1 MSDDADEVSGAHAAR
16 ADEPPAPT
24 GAQSAD
30 ESRESPEPHHPHH
43 APAPVR
49 ISRRPWVAA
58 GVFALIGVAA
68 VGAVIVVDRA
78 RESFGFE
85 SAIMAALV
93 AIRAPWLTAPALAL
107 DWVGSGVVS
116 GIVVPVLVVV
126 ALLLWR
132 RPWAAGFFL
141 VAVLASG
148 AVTQVVKVLVGRV
161 RPEDILVHPD
171 FGSFPSGH
179 SSNAAVIATAL
190 GLIFMRTWVWVVGA
204 VYTVLMLLSRMYL
217 GAHWVS
223 DTVAGML
230 IGAGVALIVWAPF
243 AYRLYRENRLRHP
256 PIWRSA
262 DADAGAGAGAGG
274 SSSAA

>member
-1 MSDDADEVSGAHAAR
+1 MSDDADEVTGARPAA
-16 ADEPPAPT
+16 ADEPPPAT
-24 GAQSAD
+24 TAQDDSAQQ
-30 ESRESPEPHHPHH
+30 RHAQPAHH

-93 AIRAPWLTAPALAL
+93 AVRAPWLTTPALAL
-107 DWVGSGVVS
+107 DWMGSGVVS
-116 GIVVPVLVVV
+116 GIVVPALVVV

-132 RPWAAGFFL
+132 RPWGAAFFL

-179 SSNAAVIATAL
+179 SSNAAVIAAAL
-190 GLIFMRTWVWVVGA
+190 GVIFMRTWVWVAGA
-204 VYTVLMLLSRMYL
+204 VYTVLMMLSRMYL

-230 IGAGVALIVWAPF
+230 IGVGVALIVWAPF

-256 PIWRSA
+256 PIWRST
-262 DADAGAGAGAGG
+262 DAEVRAGADG
-274 SSSAA
+274 SSTAA